1 MNYCLNTHELERVL
15 LFFLKDKAIEDEDL
29 KLLLDNSAQWQ
40 DKLICLT
47 LSFARVLEK
56 KRDNSPAFLNAMIS
70 ELFSMPE
77 KMFIDIQECGEDFV
91 DYMLRNEPS
100 GQVDLESLLQNVAK
114 KLSEHCYE
122 KETLRD

>member
-29 KLLLDNSAQWQ
+29 KLLLDNADQWQ

-56 KRDNSPAFLNAMIS
+56 RRDNSPSFLNAMIS

-77 KMFIDIQECGEDFV
+77 KMFMDVQECGEDFV

-100 GQVDLESLLQNVAK
+100 DQVDLESLLQTVAK
-114 KLSEHCYE
+114 RLSEHYYG